1 MAIFAVTLENGP
13 GFDETL
19 PRRGQ
24 QVWDE
29 HAAFMDSLVED
40 GFVLLGG
47 PLGDV
52 DHDRVLLLVVDAADK
67 TEIVDRLA
75 EDPWAP
81 LRMLTTVSVEP
92 WTIWLDGTQRG
103 SGASPARTSPVS

>member
-1 MAIFAVTLENGP
+1 MTVFVVTEENGA
-13 GFDETL
+13 GFDATR
-19 PRRGQ
+19 PRREQ
-24 QVWDE
+24 QLWDE

-52 DHDRVLLLVVDAADK
+52 DGDRVMLVVDAADE
-67 TEIVDRLA
+67 TEIEERLA
-75 EDPWAP
+75 DDPWAP
-81 LRMLTTVSVEP
+81 SGVLRIVSIEP

-103 SGASPARTSPVS
+103 AGPSPARTSPDS

>member
-1 MAIFAVTLENGP
+1 MATFAVILENGP

-19 PRRGQ
+19 PRRQ
-24 QVWDE
+24 QRLWDE

-52 DHDRVLLLVVDAADK
+52 DHDRVLLVIDAADEA
-67 TEIVDRLA
+67 EIQTRLDD
-75 EDPWAP
+75 DPWAP
-81 LRMLTTVSVEP
+81 LQVLSTVSIEP
-92 WTIWLDGTQRG
+92 WTIWLGELR
-103 SGASPARTSPVS
+103 R